1 MGRISAQER
10 RESVIRAAIAEFA
23 IAGYHGT
30 ATAAIARRVG
40 VTQPYL
46 SRLFPDKK
54 AIFVTALTRSME
66 DTRLAFQR
74 AADGVE
80 DGERARQA
88 MTDAYVHLISTRPE
102 TLLMQM
108 QGCATAA
115 AAEAQGDDQ
124 SGEVVRAGWMRI
136 WETVHLSLGADAG
149 RTAGFFACGMLGN
162 TLAAIGLP
170 QNAGRRGSV
179 PEGRSVSARP
189 PRRAG

>member
-10 RESVIRAAIAEFA
+10 RESVIRTANAEFA
-23 IAGYHGT
+23 IAGYRGT
-30 ATAAIARRVG
+30 TTAAIARRVG

-46 SRLFPDKK
+46 FRLFPDKK

-88 MTDAYVHLISTRPE
+88 MSDAYAQLISTHPE
-102 TLLMQM
+102 TLLMQV
-108 QGCATAA
+108 QGYAVVA
-115 AAEAQGDDQ
+115 AAEAQGDDLI
-124 SGEVVRAGWMRI
+124 GELVRPGWMRS
-136 WETVHLSLGADAG
+136 WETVHLSLGADAD
-149 RTAGFFACGMLGN
+149 RTASRFACGMPST
-162 TLAAIGLP
+162 TLAAMGLP

-179 PEGRSVSARP
+179 PEGRCVSACL

>member
-30 ATAAIARRVG
+30 TTAAIARRVG

-46 SRLFPDKK
+46 FRLFPGKK
-54 AIFVTALTRSME
+54 AIFIAALTRSME
-66 DTRLAFQR
+66 DTRLAFEG

-80 DGERARQA
+80 DGERALQA
-88 MTDAYVHLISTRPE
+88 MKNAYVQLISTRPE

-108 QGCATAA
+108 QGYAA
-115 AAEAQGDDQ
+115 VGAAEAQGDDVI
-124 SGEVVRAGWMRI
+124 GEVVRAGWMRI

-149 RTAGFFACGMLGN
+149 RTAGFFACGMLGT
-162 TLAAIGLP
+162 TLAAMGLSP
-170 QNAGRRGSV
+170 NAGR
-179 PEGRSVSARP
+179 
-189 PRRAG
+189 